1 MALVDLLVRVRA
13 DIGRATA
20 GLMAIDNLTKKVE
33 TAMVRNMRSIRRA
46 VNGVVASFVKFSAI
60 VGVISLIV
68 LAKAVSSFAKF
79 EQAIVNAASV
89 TGALGEEFIVVKG
102 HLSDLAQE
110 LGKTTV
116 FSAREAAEAMY
127 DLASAGVDV
136 ANMTKEDMIP
146 ILDLAAAT
154 QSELK
159 FSTETLTS
167 TIAQFGLSITDTER
181 VSDVLTGTITSTKAT
196 IEKMSIAL
204 AYVGP
209 IAHGTGLSLEET
221 AGALGMLYNA
231 GLPASMAGTALRGAL
246 LRLMNPTKAARD
258 TLQSMGLTIEDIDPT
273 LHKFADIV
281 KILGERQ
288 MTTAESSIIFG
299 VRAASGMVALS
310 GAAEK
315 LEILTEKLHHV
326 QGLTREIAEVQ
337 LSTLRG
343 SFILLT
349 SALEGLM
356 ISLGSMT
363 NVGMKNFSLEIR
375 NLVLAV
381 EKPLMDAITNLM
393 SFLNE
398 LGPTWD
404 SLKSIVSSVIGIMGD
419 LAEIFGLA
427 GEEGANRLA
436 NAINLLATSFASLLK
451 WIDEHPSVT
460 RFVAALGVAVFIFI
474 NLATVVVSVTTS
486 LIALKVAI
494 IGIGTSMAF
503 GMSLVTA
510 LTVAFPGLGVAIAA
524 LTGPIGWAILA
535 ITLFGAAYATNL
547 FGVRDIT
554 NTTFMWLV
562 ERFLDLVS
570 FFGLIGW
577 HIKKTLVDV
586 WNFMVPM
593 MKKLGMDVVKYQI
606 SAFHK
611 AELKAKDT
619 SKTIAD
625 DMEDMELSIA
635 DSLREL
641 SKELAIAEI
650 DLEDYADT
658 MNEFEAYPRTG
669 TGTLKEKFVEAG
681 GFISGSGEY
690 IGKGHPDYEALAAKD
705 RGALDETIYGKI
717 EGDSRLTANMIGGV
731 EEQTLRTIKDTQ
743 MVQEEQSQKL
753 DNLEYLQKLPE
764 ISEKLDKLE
773 IEINNYT
780 TNNYSSSSSSSS
792 RSSPSSSSRSRSI
805 IDDTKDS
812 KDVSKGLRD
821 YSNPFGF

>member
-46 VNGVVASFVKFSAI
+46 VNGVVASFVKFGAI

-79 EQAIVNAASV
+79 EQAIVNASSV
-89 TGALGEEFIVVKG
+89 TGKLGEEFIIVKD
-102 HLSDLAQE
+102 HLSDLAQT

-127 DLASAGVDV
+127 DLASAGVEV
-136 ANMTKEDMIP
+136 GRMTKEDMIP

-159 FSTETLTS
+159 FATETLTS

-181 VSDVLTGTITSTKAT
+181 VSDVLTATITSTKAT

-221 AGALGMLYNA
+221 SAALGMLYNA

-246 LRLMNPTKAARD
+246 LRLMNPTAAARD
-258 TLQSMGLTIEDIDPT
+258 TLKSLGLTIQDVDPT

-288 MTTAESSIIFG
+288 MTTAESAIIFG
-299 VRAASGMVALS
+299 VRAASGMVALA
-310 GAAEK
+310 GAADK
-315 LEILTEKLHHV
+315 LEILTEKLHNV
-326 QGLTREIAEVQ
+326 QGLTREIAEIQ
-337 LSTLRG
+337 LSTLG
-343 SFILLT
+343 GAFILLK

-363 NVGMKNFSLEIR
+363 NVGMKNFSLELR
-375 NLVLAV
+375 NIVLAI
-381 EKPLMDAITNLM
+381 EEPLMNAISNLM
-393 SFLNE
+393 NFLNE
-398 LGPTWD
+398 LGPTWE

-419 LAEIFGLA
+419 LAEIFGIA

-436 NAINLLATSFASLLK
+436 NAINLLATSFAGLLK
-451 WIDEHPSVT
+451 WIDEHPNVT
-460 RFVAALGVAVFIFI
+460 RFVAALGVAVLIFI
-474 NLATVVVSVTTS
+474 NLATVVISVTTS
-486 LIALKVAI
+486 LIALKAI
-494 IGIGTSMAF
+494 IVGIGTSMVF
-503 GMSLVTA
+503 GMSLVSA
-510 LTVAFPGLGVAIAA
+510 LTAAFPGLGVAIAA

-554 NTTFMWLV
+554 NSTFMWLV
-562 ERFLDLVS
+562 EKFLELVS

-577 HIKKTLVDV
+577 HIKKIFVDV

-625 DMEDMELSIA
+625 DMEDMGISVSDTLKDLSG
-635 DSLREL
+635 
-641 SKELAIAEI
+641 ELAIAQI

-658 MNEFEAYPRTG
+658 MKEFEAAPTRMG
-669 TGTLKEKFVEAG
+669 AGGIREKFLAG
-681 GFISGSGEY
+681 GGFMTGEGEY
-690 IGKGHPDYEALAAKD
+690 IGRGHPDWEALTAKAAAPM
-705 RGALDETIYGKI
+705 GPTIYDKI

-743 MVQEEQSQKL
+743 MVEEEQSQKL

-780 TNNYSSSSSSSS
+780 TNNYNRSS
-792 RSSPSSSSRSRSI
+792 RSSRSGGTSLPAGKSLI
-805 IDDTKDS
+805 TEVKDTKSDS
-812 KDVSKGLRD
+812 KSFSEYLGL
-821 YSNPFGF
+821 PF

>member
-1 MALVDLLVRVRA
+1 MAIVDLLVRVRA

-20 GLMAIDNLTKKVE
+20 GLMAVDNLSKKVE
-33 TAMVRNMRSIRRA
+33 TAMTRNMRSIRRA
-46 VNGVVASFVKFSAI
+46 VNGVVASIVKFGAI
-60 VGVISLIV
+60 MGIISLIV

-89 TGALGEEFIVVKG
+89 TGTLGEEFIRVKE
-102 HLSDLAQE
+102 HLSDLAQT

-167 TIAQFGLSITDTER
+167 TIAQFGLSIQDTER

-246 LRLMNPTKAARD
+246 LRLMNPTAAAKD
-258 TLQSMGLTIEDIDPT
+258 TLESMGLTLQDIDPT

-310 GAAEK
+310 GAADK

-337 LSTLRG
+337 LSTLSG
-343 SFILLT
+343 SFILLK

-363 NVGMKNFSLEIR
+363 NVGMKNFSSEVRDI
-375 NLVLAV
+375 VLAI
-381 EKPLMDAITNLM
+381 EEPLMNALANLM
-393 SFLNE
+393 NFLNQ
-398 LGPTWD
+398 LGPTWE
-404 SLKSIVSSVIGIMGD
+404 SLKSVVSSVIGIIGD

-427 GEEGANRLA
+427 GEEGASRLA
-436 NAINLLATSFASLLK
+436 NAINILAESVAGLMR
-451 WIDEHPSVT
+451 WIDKHPGIT
-460 RFVAALGVAVFIFI
+460 KFVATLAVAVFIFI
-474 NLATVVVSVTTS
+474 NLVSVIVPVVTA
-486 LIALKVAI
+486 LAALKTAI

-503 GMSLVTA
+503 GLSLTSA
-510 LTVAFPGLGVAIAA
+510 LTAAFPALGAAIGV
-524 LTGPIGWAILA
+524 LTGPIGWVILA
-535 ITLFGAAYATNL
+535 ITLLGAAYATN
-547 FGVRDIT
+547 FWGMRDIT
-554 NTTFMWLV
+554 NKVVNWV
-562 ERFLDLVS
+562 IDRFYDLVN
-570 FFGLIGW
+570 GIGFVMW
-577 HIKKTLVDV
+577 HIKKMMMNL
-586 WNFMVPM
+586 WNDLVPM
-593 MKKLGMDVVKYQI
+593 MKRLGMDVVKYQI
-606 SAFHK
+606 SAFQLL
-611 AELKAKDT
+611 ERKAKET
-619 SKTIAD
+619 SEVVQD
-625 DMEDMELSIA
+625 EMEDMTVSIEK
-635 DSLREL
+635 DLKDL
-641 SKELAIAEI
+641 SKELTIAQI

-658 MNEFEAYPRTG
+658 MNEFEAAPTRTG
-669 TGTLKEKFVEAG
+669 GEDIDEFFKARG
-681 GFISGSGEY
+681 GFISGEGEY
-690 IGKGHPDYEALAAKD
+690 IGKGHSDWEALAAKAAAPID
-705 RGALDETIYGKI
+705 TTIYDKI
-717 EGDSRLTANMIGGV
+717 NRDSRLATNMRVGV
-731 EEQTLRTIKDTQ
+731 EEQTLRTIKDSNL
-743 MVQEEQSQKL
+743 VQEEQNQKM
-753 DNLEYLQKLPE
+753 DSLEHLQKLPE
-764 ISEKLDKLE
+764 IVEKLDKLDLE
-773 IEINNYT
+773 IYNYT
-780 TNNYSSSSSSSS
+780 TNNYTSSSSSS
-792 RSSPSSSSRSRSI
+792 RSSSSISITPSLV
-805 IDDTKDS
+805 DTTKDS
-812 KDVSKGLRD
+812 KSVSKVLRD